1 MSTSILDISYLK
13 GGCVLDPIIER
24 ILNLIDKSGL
34 KDKQVL
40 KKLEIS
46 NSSTITDWRS
56 GKSKS
61 PSAQNIIKFASFFKV
76 STDYLL
82 TGKENFD
89 NISEDE
95 IEWLNLYKQLSQ
107 GDQQAKDECIGFVKG
122 YIKRG
127 ELNNKDNS

>member
-1 MSTSILDISYLK
+1 M
-13 GGCVLDPIIER
+13 DPIIKR
-24 ILNLIDKSGL
+24 ILNLIDQSGL
-34 KDKQVL
+34 KDNQVL

-61 PSAQNIIKFASFFKV
+61 PSAQNIIKFAAFFNV

-82 TGKENFD
+82 TGKEKFD

-95 IEWLNLYKQLSQ
+95 IEWLDLYKQLSQ
-107 GDQQAKDECIGFVKG
+107 GDSQAKAECIGFVKG

-127 ELNNKDNS
+127 ELDNKDNS

>member
-1 MSTSILDISYLK
+1 MSIIILDVSDL
-13 GGCVLDPIIER
+13 GGGYFLDPIIKR
-24 ILNLIDKSGL
+24 ILNLIDQSGL
-34 KDKQVL
+34 KDNQVL

-61 PSAQNIIKFASFFKV
+61 PSAQNIIKFAAFFNV

-82 TGKENFD
+82 TGKEKFD

-95 IEWLNLYKQLSQ
+95 IEWLDLYKQLSQ
-107 GDQQAKDECIGFVKG
+107 GDSQAKAECIGFVKG

-127 ELNNKDNS
+127 ELDNKDNS

>member
-1 MSTSILDISYLK
+1 MSIKILDVSYLE
-13 GGCVLDPIIER
+13 GGYFLDPIIKR
-24 ILNLIDKSGL
+24 ILNLIDQSGL
-34 KDKQVL
+34 KDNQVL

-61 PSAQNIIKFASFFKV
+61 PSAQNIIKFAAFFNV

-82 TGKENFD
+82 TGKEKFD

-95 IEWLNLYKQLSQ
+95 IEWLDLYKQLSQ
-107 GDQQAKDECIGFVKG
+107 GDSQAKAECIGFVKG

-127 ELNNKDNS
+127 ELDNKDNS

>member
-1 MSTSILDISYLK
+1 MDVSDL
-13 GGCVLDPIIER
+13 GGGYFLDPIIKR
-24 ILNLIDKSGL
+24 ILNLIDQSGL
-34 KDKQVL
+34 KDNQVL

-61 PSAQNIIKFASFFKV
+61 PSAQNIIKFAAFFNV

-82 TGKENFD
+82 TGKEKFD

-95 IEWLNLYKQLSQ
+95 IEWLDLYKQLSQ
-107 GDQQAKDECIGFVKG
+107 GDSQAKAECIGFVKG

-127 ELNNKDNS
+127 ELDNKDNS